1 MNKKNKIFAG
11 IYTITKQMRFAF
23 FVICLCAVS
32 GNVYAADNGCM
43 DEDNDRITP
52 ELALCSTHVFNI
64 GDVSNPAN
72 DNDKQL
78 MRDVV
83 ALKTTVMTQQ
93 MKKQYDYLEATIRRF
108 KTQLEK
114 AILTT
119 KLQAAGATD
128 DNSGGGASASRD
140 KNVVL
145 IGAENC
151 MLKSSTSAGLT
162 CIQSNIRIV
171 LQAVSAGNVGEAYRQ
186 LQKDLGFANSYGVK
200 CGGNQ
205 CDTYE
210 KCKDLRAN
218 REKVNDCA
226 YQLNIAVMQKIE
238 EASRQQQNNRQNGN
252 NMFQ

>member
-1 MNKKNKIFAG
+1 MIYNKKLFRHHFNSGHK
-11 IYTITKQMRFAF
+11 
-23 FVICLCAVS
+23 ICLVAAILTMFISVNS
-32 GNVYAADNGCM
+32 YAASDNGCVN
-43 DEDNDRITP
+43 EDNDRITP
-52 ELALCSTHVFNI
+52 ELALCSTHVYNI
-64 GDVSNPAN
+64 GSTTNPS
-72 DNDKQL
+72 DETDKQL

-119 KLQAAGATD
+119 KLQAAGAAD
-128 DNSGGGASASRD
+128 ESSSSSGISKDR
-140 KNVVL
+140 NVIL

-151 MLKSSTSAGLT
+151 MLKGTTSAGLQ

-186 LQKDLGFANSYGVK
+186 LQKDLNFAKSYSVK
-200 CGGNQ
+200 CGGTNE
-205 CDTYE
+205 CDTYD

-238 EASRQQQNNRQNGN
+238 ENARQQQNNRQ
-252 NMFQ
+252 QQQ